1 MSVIGRLKE
10 IRILEN
16 ALDSNYSELIVV
28 YGRRRVG
35 KTFLI
40 RETYKKQIHFE
51 FVGMHKASVREHLKL
66 FSMTLFNY
74 SGKKRNIPGTWLE
87 AFQQLKEYCDSLKGS
102 KKKVLFI
109 DEFPWIDNNKSSFL
123 KAFDNFWN
131 SYVNKR
137 KDLVVVICGS
147 AASYMINKIIK
158 NKGGLHNRLTEKI
171 RVEPFNLFET
181 AALLKKNNIKLSHYD
196 ILQLYMVMGGIP
208 HYLQKILPG
217 ESAAQSIDRLCFD
230 KDGFLRN
237 EFSNVFA
244 SLFEQTDNHEKIIR
258 ILGDVRKGLTRKEIL
273 SKTKLP
279 SGGNLSRTLNELEIS
294 GFIEQYSPVGRV
306 KNRLYRLVDE
316 YSAFYLKFIE
326 KNKTSKNGVWNKL
339 RQQASFN
346 SWSGF
351 SFENIC
357 IKHVE
362 QIKQALHIAGVHSNN
377 YSWADKN
384 PEHAAQID
392 LLIDRDDHV
401 INLCEVK
408 FHNTPFS
415 IDKKYAAELLQKR
428 NAFLMSSNSKKSI
441 FITFISTYGL
451 KENEYSKEI
460 VQNSITMEGLFNE

>member
-1 MSVIGRLKE
+1 
-10 IRILEN
+10 
-16 ALDSNYSELIVV
+16 
-28 YGRRRVG
+28 
-35 KTFLI
+35 
-40 RETYKKQIHFE
+40 
-51 FVGMHKASVREHLKL
+51 
-66 FSMTLFNY
+66 
-74 SGKKRNIPGTWLE
+74 
-87 AFQQLKEYCDSLKGS
+87 
-102 KKKVLFI
+102 
-109 DEFPWIDNNKSSFL
+109 
-123 KAFDNFWN
+123 
-131 SYVNKR
+131 
-137 KDLVVVICGS
+137 LVVVICGS